1 MHSNFAFN
9 FNLRPATWA
18 MMFLDSVGVT
28 LSAVWGLLGLG
39 GVAVSLGLKDV
50 VSDLVAGL
58 IMLTN
63 PTFKVGD
70 MHVICD
76 GHLDHGFNPRL
87 LSYIP

>member
-1 MHSNFAFN
+1 M
-9 FNLRPATWA
+9 LR
-18 MMFLDSVGVT
+18 
-28 LSAVWGLLGLG
+28 LG

-70 MHVICD
+70 YIKSGQVMGTVMGRGAHSSTFELNLCVI
-76 GHLDHGFNPRL
+76 
-87 LSYIP
+87 